1 MLLIRKHTKP
11 KLQILMLGNS
21 LTAANHMPVMLAKE
35 LGAEVFVHAR
45 GGARLAEQLNPDTK
59 MGALTAKALQN
70 NHYDYV
76 VLQEMSHGPAT
87 ATERFLD
94 STRKLVESIRE
105 SGAEPVIYATWAF
118 RPGCEKLDK
127 MGMDA
132 EEMHKLMQVGFAK
145 AAEENDVILANV
157 GEAFKKRGFADSLYA
172 EDGRHP
178 SKEGSALAASVIADA
193 IRNNR

>member
-1 MLLIRKHTKP
+1 MIRKHTKP

-35 LGAEVFVHAR
+35 LDAEVFVHAR

-70 NHYDYV
+70 
-76 VLQEMSHGPAT
+76 MSHGPAT
-87 ATERFLD
+87 AAAKYLD

-127 MGMDA
+127 LGIDA

-157 GEAFKKRGFADSLYA
+157 GEAFKERGFADSLYA

-178 SKEGSALAASVIADA
+178 SKEGSALAASVIAEA